1 MTAAEITYRPLDK
14 LNINELRELVL
25 VQINPFRM
33 KSRMLEYLRKAQDEY
48 FKRLEAE
55 FKK

>member
-33 KSRMLEYLRKAQDEY
+33 KERMLEYLRKAQDEY